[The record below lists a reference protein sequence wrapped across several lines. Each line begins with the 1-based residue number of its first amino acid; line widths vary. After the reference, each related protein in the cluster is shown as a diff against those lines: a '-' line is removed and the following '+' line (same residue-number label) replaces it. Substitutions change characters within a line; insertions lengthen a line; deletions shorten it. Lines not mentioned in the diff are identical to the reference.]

1 MGNAYPGVLYP
12 TLWETLFYEHLDVR
26 VMLSEHDYVTQ
37 RSDMTQGLE
46 PMKYTYRVGTKG
58 LGTR

>member
-26 VMLSEHDYVTQ
+26 VMLSEHDYGTQ
-37 RSDMTQGLE
+37 RSDMNQGLE
-46 PMKYTYRVGTKG
+46 PICIHGE
-58 LGTR
+58 LGPRA

>member
-1 MGNAYPGVLYP
+1 MVNTYPGVLYP

-46 PMKYTYRVGTKG
+46 PICIHEE
-58 LGTR
+58 LGPRA